1 MDSLSRPI
9 PLLLV
14 LFLGACP
21 AVPATGTIEGTVEDL
36 TGAPIVGAEAQL
48 DADHLATT
56 DETGHF
62 VLELPAEDLQRVLVT
77 HPGYVSVARRIDV
90 LGGEATTARFVLQH
104 EATAIRVDAVEAG
117 FEVTGARNAGLAA
130 PPNAFVHADGTPV
143 TGAVDVVLTPFDPSV
158 PAELDAFPGE
168 LRGIRLGG
176 SEVILES
183 WGVVDAVVRQGE
195 EILQVAEG
203 QMVTL
208 SVPPPGDGRTPP
220 ESIATWYF
228 DEDQT
233 AWVEVGTADLD
244 AMSGLFVADVPHLT
258 PYNCDQPIVPGC
270 IRGMVRDADGNG
282 IFGAQVT
289 VLSNPRS
296 TVSYD
301 FTEFDGYYCL
311 YVERN
316 SELTIE
322 VRTPG
327 IEGCPVEQ
335 QDRGYCVTTRT
346 ARSGAAGTSGA
357 YPASCDRNC
366 TVIAPSIEVGSPD
379 PGPNPPG
386 CTTATSSD
394 PFGGVCGEALTT
406 MFTCWAPMGTCEYA
420 FEEGVGGDGGTM
432 TLEYANGATA
442 MSTSDPFS
450 GYAMIYTNAA
460 GMECG
465 RVVSGLFG
473 GAEYRLPGGRT
484 VTLDVAEDGTT
495 TVSCEGRTETLS
507 AAQLDTIS
515 TCAPSITARP
525 GAAPTQVGGCRP
537 REGTIGGLC
546 RSGAFCDADYECCSR
561 VGDEPTCQPNGL
573 CDALCDSDLDCTLG
587 TQCCEISGYSVC
599 VDPRGC
605 VSS

>member
-1 MDSLSRPI
+1 MDSLSRRTPV
-9 PLLLV
+9 LLV
-14 LFLGACP
+14 LLLAGCP
-21 AVPATGTIEGTVEDL
+21 AVPDTGTLEGTVQDV
-36 TGAPIVGAEAQL
+36 TGAPIALATAEL
-48 DADHLATT
+48 DAEHTTLT

-62 VLELPAEDLQRVLVT
+62 VLDLPVGDLQRILVT
-77 HPGYVSVARRIDV
+77 HAGFVSVARRVDV
-90 LGGEATTARFVLQH
+90 LGGLATTAHFVLQE
-104 EATAIRVDAVEAG
+104 EAAPIHVDAVEAG
-117 FEVTGARNAGLAA
+117 FDVTGARNAGLAA
-130 PPNAFVHADGTPV
+130 PPNAFVHADGTPA

-195 EILQVAEG
+195 EILQVADG

-228 DEDQT
+228 DEEQT
-233 AWVEVGTADLD
+233 AWVEVGSADLD
-244 AMSGLFVADVPHLT
+244 AMSGLFVAEVPHLT

-270 IRGMVRDADGNG
+270 IRGIVRDVAGDGV
-282 IFGAQVT
+282 FGAQVR
-289 VLSNPRS
+289 VLSNPRG
-296 TVSYD
+296 TMSYD
-301 FTEFDGYYCL
+301 FTESDGYYCL

-346 ARSGAAGTSGA
+346 ARSGSAGTSGG

-366 TVIAPSIEVGSPD
+366 TVIAPSIEVGAPD
-379 PGPNPPG
+379 PGPTPAG
-386 CTTATSSD
+386 CTTDTAAS
-394 PFGGVCGEALTT
+394 PFGGICGEALTS
-406 MFTCWAPMGTCEYA
+406 MFACWAPMGACEYA
-420 FEEGVGGDGGTM
+420 FEESVGGDGGTT
-432 TLEYANGATA
+432 TLSYANGATA
-442 MSTSDPFS
+442 MSSFDPFS
-450 GYAMIYTNAA
+450 GYVMVYTNAA
-460 GMECG
+460 GTECG

-473 GAEYRLPGGRT
+473 GVEYRLPSGRAVT
-484 VTLDVAEDGTT
+484 VDVAEDGTT
-495 TVSCEGRTETLS
+495 TVSCDGRTETLT

-515 TCAPSITARP
+515 TCAPSVTARP
-525 GAAPTQVGGCRP
+525 GSIPTQVGGCRP

-546 RSGAFCDADYECCSR
+546 RAGAFCDADYECCSR

-573 CDALCDSDLDCTLG
+573 CDALCDSDADCTFG
-587 TQCCEISGYSVC
+587 TQCCDVAGYSVC

-605 VSS
+605 ASS